1 MNNRC
6 IQITIIST
14 SRATLRKTLRRKKS
28 FCDYY
33 SSVVRSLAS
42 AVRGSGTKGRALE
55 ERPNRKHSTSPVSL
69 SARELLE
76 KTTETSEGV
85 KERRAWRASFI
96 RICTSVHARERRI
109 AMFALHLKEL

>member
-1 MNNRC
+1 MYIDNNN
-6 IQITIIST
+6 IYLASYLKKDFATQKSLSVITI
-14 SRATLRKTLRRKKS
+14 LL
-28 FCDYY
+28 
-33 SSVVRSLAS
+33 VRSLAS